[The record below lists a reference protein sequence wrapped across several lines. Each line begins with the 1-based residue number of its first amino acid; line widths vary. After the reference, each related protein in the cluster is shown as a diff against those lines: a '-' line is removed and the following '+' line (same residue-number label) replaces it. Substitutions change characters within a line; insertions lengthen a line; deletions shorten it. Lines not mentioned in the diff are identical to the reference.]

1 MKIYY
6 QKSNLK
12 EVWGNYM
19 CRIRFLNSSGEIIY
33 SRNVFY
39 HNMKYSNK
47 DLLFMYWIS
56 KENILILYE
65 YLRPNVAELVLI
77 NFENN
82 KVYRRS
88 LFTDFSFTNFF
99 ALIDSE
105 KVDYITNSNLAE
117 TFILEKIEI
126 PIFHCWSKLIL
137 IT

>member
-1 MKIYY
+1 
-6 QKSNLK
+6 
-12 EVWGNYM
+12 
-19 CRIRFLNSSGEIIY
+19 
-33 SRNVFY
+33 
-39 HNMKYSNK
+39 MKYSNK